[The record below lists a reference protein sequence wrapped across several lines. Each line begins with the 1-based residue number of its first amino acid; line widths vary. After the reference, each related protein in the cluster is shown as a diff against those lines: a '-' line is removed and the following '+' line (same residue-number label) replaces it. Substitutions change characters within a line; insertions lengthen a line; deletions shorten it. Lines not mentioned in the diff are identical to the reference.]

1 MQANEINLS
10 CTLWNG
16 MMCLAGAFVRGMAVP
31 PVQPEGGH
39 LGALGK
45 VDDFGGGGPESGKG
59 LGAVHI
65 ERVGKAA
72 RVGNDMLF

>member
-1 MQANEINLS
+1 
-10 CTLWNG
+10 
-16 MMCLAGAFVRGMAVP
+16 MAVP

-45 VDDFGGGGPESGKG
+45 VDDFGGGVPESGKG